1 MTAIG
6 IDLGTT
12 YSAVG
17 IYQNGRVEVIAN
29 DQGNRTTPSYVAF
42 NENERLVG
50 DAAKNQASMNPT
62 NTVNDAKRLI
72 GRRFDDPIVQGDM
85 RLWSFKVVNDGNNK
99 PKIKVNY
106 KEEEKLFYPE
116 EISAMVLGKMKEI
129 AEAYLGTEVKD
140 AVVTVPAYF
149 GDAQRQATK
158 DAGAIAGLNI
168 LRIINEPTAAAIAY
182 GLDNMSSK
190 EKKALI
196 FDLGGKTFA
205 QAVC

>member
-1 MTAIG
+1 
-6 IDLGTT
+6 
-12 YSAVG
+12 
-17 IYQNGRVEVIAN
+17 
-29 DQGNRTTPSYVAF
+29 
-42 NENERLVG
+42 
-50 DAAKNQASMNPT
+50 
-62 NTVNDAKRLI
+62 
-72 GRRFDDPIVQGDM
+72 M